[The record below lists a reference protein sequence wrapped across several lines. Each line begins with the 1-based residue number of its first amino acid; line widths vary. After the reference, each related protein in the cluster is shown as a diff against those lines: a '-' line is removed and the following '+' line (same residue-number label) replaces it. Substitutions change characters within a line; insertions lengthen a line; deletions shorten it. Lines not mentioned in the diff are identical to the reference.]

1 MSCHTENDLM
11 LVFNGIGDPPP
22 HHHQIDINNK
32 VECTGFLFAFYKF
45 SHLSNATFIERMVRM
60 ATASDTIHVAI
71 LPVPRCVLTNNAM
84 GGNSNIG
91 NNCDQIS
98 IENIFDVHGLEVED
112 TTYSSFIGAGFLKQ
126 NASTVLN
133 DKYEFLFVPVEP
145 QKYLSGLNFLNS
157 LDGTKYNYW
166 ALPLTVL
173 PNSLKPQINNNSSQD
188 NDKNNHPSRVF
199 CSQVGLMLCYKCEV
213 LNPHGMAPA
222 CCAPGELS
230 EILKSRA
237 GGLPCER
244 NLISVLI
251 SPDSRQ

>member
-1 MSCHTENDLM
+1 MM
-11 LVFNGIGDPPP
+11 IGFNGIGDSHS
-22 HHHQIDINNK
+22 HHSEINNK

-45 SHLSNATFIERMVRM
+45 SHLSNATIIERMVRM

-71 LPVPRCVLTNNAM
+71 LPVPRCILIDNTI
-84 GGNSNIG
+84 GNINRDNISNI
-91 NNCDQIS
+91 NNHSS

-133 DKYEFLFVPVEP
+133 HKYEFLFVPVEP
-145 QKYLSGLNFLNS
+145 HKYTLGLNFLNS

-173 PNSLKPQINNNSSQD
+173 PNSLKPQINNKNNQD
-188 NDKNNHPSRVF
+188 GNETNHPSRVF

-230 EILKSRA
+230 EILKSQA
-237 GGLPCER
+237 GGVPCQR

-251 SPDSRQ
+251 S